1 MMSRRDLNGGI
12 LSVGLAGAAQ
22 GGEGRIV
29 RSGEATLHYRVVG
42 RGAPVIF
49 LPSLGRGAED
59 FGQLAAAVSKA
70 GFRAICPQPRGI
82 GESRGPMQ
90 ALRLDDL
97 AKDVLAV
104 LDDVSAEP
112 ALVVGHAFGNRVA
125 RRLASL
131 EPSRVRAV
139 ILLAAGGR
147 VRMAPDIEP
156 IFLQCFDLSLPDQV
170 RMKAVGKAFFAPG
183 NDASPWRDGW
193 WPDAARAQ
201 LHASEQT
208 PVELWWKAGGRPI
221 LVIQG
226 REDILAPPANAQILK
241 AELGAQVSLVEAPNA
256 GHAMLPEQP
265 QLIAD
270 TVITYAKSL
279 V

>member
-1 MMSRRDLNGGI
+1 MMSRRDLNGG
-12 LSVGLAGAAQ
+12 LLGVGLAGAAR
-22 GGEGRIV
+22 GGEGRTV
-29 RSGEATLHYRVVG
+29 RSGEVTLSYRVAG
-42 RGAPVIF
+42 RGAPVVL

-59 FGQLAAAVSKA
+59 FDQLAAAVSKA
-70 GFRAICPQPRGI
+70 GFQVISPQPRGI
-82 GESRGPMQ
+82 GGSRGPMQ

-97 AKDVLAV
+97 AGDVLAV
-104 LDDVSAEP
+104 LDDVSTEP
-112 ALVVGHAFGNRVA
+112 AIVIGHAFGNRVA

-131 EPSRVRAV
+131 QPSRVRAV

-147 VRMAPDIEP
+147 VRMAPEIEP
-156 IFLQCFDLSLPDQV
+156 IFLQCFDLSLPVEV

-201 LHASEQT
+201 LLASEQT

-226 REDILAPPANAQILK
+226 RDDILAPPANAQILK
-241 AELGAQVSLVEAPNA
+241 EELGAQVSVVEAPHA

-270 TVITYAKSL
+270 TVIAYAESL
-279 V
+279 G